1 MAALAAVLV
10 AAAATTCAQAATPS
24 PADIVNRHMAA
35 ASAANIDALIGDYAD
50 DAVVLQAGQA
60 TQGKTAIRAI
70 FVGLFGGEQK
80 LTITPTKVWQ
90 EGDVGFVSWT
100 ANGGALA
107 GQDSFLVKNGKI
119 EVQAV
124 WIGGPPPAQ

>member
-1 MAALAAVLV
+1 MAALAAVLAT
-10 AAAATTCAQAATPS
+10 AAAAHAQPAPS
-24 PADIVNRHMAA
+24 PADVVNHHMAA
-35 ASAANIDALIGDYAD
+35 AGKADVDALIGDYAD

-60 TQGKTAIRAI
+60 TQGKAAIRTM

-90 EGDVGFVSWT
+90 AGDVGFVSWT